1 MEKFFYNALSNC
13 RHFCLT
19 NNLLCHKYT
28 GKKNGVKV
36 SPCRTPTL
44 QLKRFD
50 ENPLMHIFDL
60 FFFIFVHILY
70 AYKTFCMYS
79 TRSLYQSTY
88 LHHVSKGCL
97 KSTNAQNNFYLL
109 LISVCI
115 KNCRTK
121 ILSVVKKT
129 PCEYNN
135 QI

>member
-1 MEKFFYNALSNC
+1 MKKFFYNALSNC

-28 GKKNGVKV
+28 GKKEWGESFSLSYTNITIKKIWWK
-36 SPCRTPTL
+36 PINAY
-44 QLKRFD
+44 FW
-50 ENPLMHIFDL
+50 

-121 ILSVVKKT
+121 ILSVVKKHLVST
-129 PCEYNN
+129 IIKFE
-135 QI
+135 

>member
-1 MEKFFYNALSNC
+1 MPSVIVDIFVLQIIFYVINIL
-13 RHFCLT
+13 
-19 NNLLCHKYT
+19 

-44 QLKRFD
+44 QFKRFD
-50 ENPLMHIFDL
+50 ENPLMHIFD
-60 FFFIFVHILY
+60 FFFFYLCTYSLCIQNILHVFHKEFIPEHISPLCI
-70 AYKTFCMYS
+70 KRLFEI
-79 TRSLYQSTY
+79 
-88 LHHVSKGCL
+88 